1 MVQSRPMPY
10 NQRQPFSILELVK
23 QLITDALDWSNDEM
37 ALTRVDAKSLMRRY
51 ILGFTLM
58 MISFAILIAAIFT
71 LAQTVIGA
79 LSEFL
84 HGHIVAG
91 LIVSFMLFAIT
102 IILLAVARYFFVNK
116 ARAKGLVFRRIL
128 GEKIE

>member
-1 MVQSRPMPY
+1 MPY
-10 NQRQPFSILELVK
+10 NQRQPLSILELVK
-23 QLITDALDWSNDEM
+23 KLITDAVDWSNDEM

-58 MISFAILIAAIFT
+58 MISFAILVAAIFT

-79 LSEFL
+79 LSEYL

-102 IILLAVARYFFVNK
+102 VILLAVARQFFVNK